1 VIVGAPDID
10 AFVKEGKMMPASRVD
25 IASSGVGIAV
35 KAGSPRPDI
44 SSGEAV
50 KKALLSATA
59 VAYST
64 GASGVYVQ
72 RLFDRLGIADQM
84 KDKSKQTS
92 PGVRVAQYLASGE
105 ADLGFQQVSELVHET
120 GIDFLGPLPADI
132 QKGRPASPSEPTAIG
147 ELLPSFAGIEKRNC
161 EDFADGACRPFD
173 AGPSESIAG
182 NHLVGLSTKSQ
193 KRC

>member
-1 VIVGAPDID
+1 
-10 AFVKEGKMMPASRVD
+10 M
-25 IASSGVGIAV
+25 
-35 KAGSPRPDI
+35 
-44 SSGEAV
+44 
-50 KKALLSATA
+50 
-59 VAYST
+59 
-64 GASGVYVQ
+64 
-72 RLFDRLGIADQM
+72 
-84 KDKSKQTS
+84 
-92 PGVRVAQYLASGE
+92 
-105 ADLGFQQVSELVHET
+105 SELVHET
-120 GIDFLGPLPADI
+120 GIDFPGPLPADI